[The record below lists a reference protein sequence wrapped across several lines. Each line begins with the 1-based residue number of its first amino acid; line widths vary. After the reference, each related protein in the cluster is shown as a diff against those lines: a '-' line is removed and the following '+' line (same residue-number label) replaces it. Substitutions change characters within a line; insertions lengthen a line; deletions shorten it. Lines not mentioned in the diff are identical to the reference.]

1 MSDKYPNLSPYNY
14 CAWNPLKWI
23 DPNGEEKIISFVR
36 NSTNQEFNRRN
47 SNIINAANRYM
58 ENNPV
63 IHLWAHGDPNSI
75 TASSSDGTPL
85 PISNSI
91 QMSDFLKENST
102 IYQNN
107 AKSGE
112 TSILVL
118 HSCET
123 GKGED
128 NIAQKISKD
137 LNLLVVAP
145 SEKVVVNAVN
155 PMDTDTPYYEHGVN
169 KVSRD
174 ANGHPS
180 EIGARGS
187 WNVFYK
193 GTKVDSFDGHTKPIF
208 KDAKKTIEKY
218 EKIYQKQVIPQE

>member
-1 MSDKYPNLSPYNY
+1 
-14 CAWNPLKWI
+14 
-23 DPNGEEKIISFVR
+23 
-36 NSTNQEFNRRN
+36 
-47 SNIINAANRYM
+47 
-58 ENNPV
+58 
-63 IHLWAHGDPNSI
+63 
-75 TASSSDGTPL
+75 
-85 PISNSI
+85 
-91 QMSDFLKENST
+91 MSDFLKENST